1 MLLSV
6 YLILRNYLSKFFILL
21 IKMNIENIGH
31 FTAGYIFFVQRLL
44 LTDLQLKFLFFFL
57 QLKFLLNVPQSAA
70 LSPSHS
76 SQSLLYN
83 SRS

>member
-44 LTDLQLKFLFFFL
+44 LTDLQLKFLFFFTV
-57 QLKFLLNVPQSAA
+57 KISAKCA
-70 LSPSHS
+70 TKCCLV
-76 SQSLLYN
+76 SLPFFSILIM
-83 SRS
+83 